1 MQRYLQKY
9 IQKRSSFCNIRA
21 RNAIVPFLGILFL
34 FTAAAPAPARMVK
47 AKVMVV
53 NISALTSGG
62 EITDAD
68 LLRIA
73 MLENSDNRKLFPK
86 IGGLTL
92 KVGGENLS
100 YSPGVAIEAEPLSF
114 SGNLRQEMRLE
125 FVSIINDKGAGKFD
139 VVVVGSDGSLN
150 KYDKEIVINKLKRT
164 IKSYAAIKVGEGDVV
179 LLFVRDV
186 KITQFNGVREE
197 GTKNVL
203 G

>member
-1 MQRYLQKY
+1 MQIGRP
-9 IQKRSSFCNIRA
+9 FCNIRA
-21 RNAIVPFLGILFL
+21 TNVVVPFLGVLL
-34 FTAAAPAPARMVK
+34 LLTVVAPAPARTVK
-47 AKVMVV
+47 ARVMVV
-53 NISALTSGG
+53 NISALGSGD

-73 MLENSDNRKLFPK
+73 MLENSDNKKLFPK
-86 IGGLTL
+86 IRNLTL
-92 KVGGENLS
+92 KFGGENLS
-100 YSPGVAIEAEPLSF
+100 YSPGVAIEAKPLSF

-125 FVSIINDKGAGKFD
+125 FVSLANIKGAGKFD

-150 KYDKEIVINKLKRT
+150 KYDKEIVINKLERT
-164 IKSYAAIKVGEGDVV
+164 IKSYAAIEVGGGDVV

-197 GTKNVL
+197 GTRNVL